1 MASPLSGWHTLFKG
15 IKEVIALI
23 VDDDEGGEI
32 LDFNFP
38 DRFHAELFVFN
49 DFNFGD
55 AVLRQTGRRWSQDK
69 IRHGY
74 CRHRSQPLSDSP
86 WPA

>member
-1 MASPLSGWHTLFKG
+1 MASPLSVWHTLFKG

-55 AVLRQTGRRWSQDK
+55 AVLRQTCGRTFGAGLHHQS
-69 IRHGY
+69 
-74 CRHRSQPLSDSP
+74 
-86 WPA
+86 